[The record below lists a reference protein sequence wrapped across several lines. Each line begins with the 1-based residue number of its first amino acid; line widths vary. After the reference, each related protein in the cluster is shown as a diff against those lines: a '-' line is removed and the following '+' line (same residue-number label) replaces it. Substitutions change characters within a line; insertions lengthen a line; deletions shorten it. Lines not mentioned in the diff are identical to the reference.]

1 MKKNILVVYYTQSGQ
16 LKEIADS
23 LLEPFSDPEAYTVT
37 WHRIEMEE
45 EFPFPWTGES
55 FFDSFPDS
63 FQQRPHRLKPVPAE
77 ILAGEYDLVLFHY
90 QVWFLSPSIPVTS
103 FLKSADG
110 RKLLS
115 GRPVVT
121 VSGTRNMWILAQ
133 EKVKKLLREAG
144 AELVGNVALVDRA
157 GNLVSVVTIVD
168 WLFSGVKRKFLG
180 IFPMPGVSE
189 EDIRGAGRFGIL
201 IRKHLENGR
210 LNSLQ
215 PELAASG
222 AVQISSFLLS
232 VDQKGNVIFK
242 KWAQIIDRHPAQRKF
257 LLRLFNI
264 YVILAL
270 YVVSPVVFVF
280 HVLTYPFWRRSF
292 LREREYFQS
301 I

>member
-1 MKKNILVVYYTQSGQ
+1 MKKNVLVIYYTQSGQ
-16 LKEIADS
+16 LKEIAES
-23 LLEPFSDPEAYTVT
+23 LVQAFGDPAAYAVT

-45 EFPFPWTGES
+45 DFPFPWTGES

-77 ILAGEYDLVLFHY
+77 ILKGDYDLILFHY

-103 FLKSADG
+103 FLKSEEG
-110 RKLLS
+110 KRLLS

-133 EKVKKLLREAG
+133 EKVKKLLKEAG
-144 AELVGNVALVDRA
+144 AGLAGNVALVDRA

-168 WLFSGVKRKFLG
+168 WLFSGIKRKYLG

-189 EDIRGAGRFGIL
+189 EDIRGAERFGRI
-201 IRKHLENGR
+201 IRKHLEADSLSR
-210 LNSLQ
+210 LQ
-215 PELAASG
+215 PELAAEG
-222 AVQISSFLLS
+222 AVRVSSFLLS
-232 VDQKGNVIFK
+232 VDQKGNAIFR
-242 KWAQIIDRHPAQRKF
+242 KWAQIIEKRPSQRKF
-257 LLRLFNI
+257 LLKLFNM
-264 YVILAL
+264 YVVLAL

-301 I
+301 V